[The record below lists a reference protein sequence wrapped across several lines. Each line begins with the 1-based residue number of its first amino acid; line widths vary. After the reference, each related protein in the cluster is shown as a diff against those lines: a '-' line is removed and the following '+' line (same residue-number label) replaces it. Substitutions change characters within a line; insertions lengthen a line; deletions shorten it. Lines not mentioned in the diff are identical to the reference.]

1 MYGSDTICA
10 GATICLIAS
19 LIWTVQG
26 ASDCTSG
33 TPVSKDDLT
42 AFRVSLSSPIALR
55 TEVTYAQAAE
65 LVPDGLS
72 EGNAPFFQMPVPQ
85 YIVTPEN
92 EQDVVKAI
100 QFAADHGLKTSARGT
115 GHQISGIA
123 VPSCGI
129 VIDMSNLN
137 KISLA
142 PDLQSATVQMGARS
156 GALFNE
162 TLPRGV
168 MPVAGH
174 CQHVGVAGFTLG
186 GGYGWGSRYFGAATD
201 NVLSMDIV
209 TVGPNRTATL
219 ARLDYK
225 SDPELFFG
233 MRGAGGMLGVAVS
246 MTVKTH
252 PIPQTTTNATYAFNI
267 SRAQEV
273 VTWWEAWFKA
283 SPRTLESGIIIK
295 RDHSLGPYITIWV
308 VLVNASS
315 PETDTAF
322 ANLSAFAS
330 NRSIPALDGGL
341 STNTSTLA
349 MLTDYPTYCGNLS
362 QATYWNTYYTKNSTI
377 PQGLVST
384 MVTWITNT
392 TSDGAYF
399 VMYADLPPASGPAAN
414 AYGFRGTY
422 QTEVIDAWDRSAGGA
437 VVDGDANHIAWV
449 KAASAAVI
457 PFTSGRYVN
466 QLMFDFPD
474 DNRASYEPATWERIV
489 KLKAAHDPL
498 NLFRDLNFARP
509 GASTA
514 SSK

>member
-1 MYGSDTICA
+1 MLKARRAIKEASWERHRTLSQGGLLGGRLGSRRVPSNTGRTLDHGHEDDRFTS
-10 GATICLIAS
+10 S
-19 LIWTVQG
+19 LYH
-26 ASDCTSG
+26 AR

-273 VTWWEAWFKA
+273 VTC
-283 SPRTLESGIIIK
+283 
-295 RDHSLGPYITIWV
+295 
-308 VLVNASS
+308 S